1 MALWRSLWGFVS
13 GAGGRKDGIQI
24 GAPTTG
30 SSAPV
35 PVTLETALQL
45 SAVWSCVKL
54 ISESVASLPI
64 NVYKL
69 EGNGERTL
77 DKEHPLSILFNGK
90 PNRWQTRQEFFE
102 TLTYQIV
109 LLGNC
114 YALKQ
119 KDTRGR
125 IVGLIPLMSQQMEV
139 ELLRS
144 NDIAY
149 RYHDGNDIKVYGAD
163 SVWHNKLFGNGI
175 VGLSP
180 LAFARNSIGVGQA
193 AETSVGKIYRN
204 GGKPSGVLYIDKIL
218 TKEQREQIKSN
229 FSELAE
235 GNNDRLFVLEANMK
249 YEQVSLSPNDIELL
263 ASRRFQ
269 IEDIAR
275 FFGVPSVL
283 INDTAA
289 GTTWGSGVQQIVQ
302 GFYKLGL
309 RPYLE
314 RYEASMRANLLTADE
329 RQNYEIEFDFNAL
342 LRPDQTERLKA
353 YKEAVTGGLMSPN
366 EARLCEG
373 WKPKDGGDDLFMQQ
387 QMLPISSNLRGGSNG
402 KTQNEV

>member
-1 MALWRSLWGFVS
+1 MALWRSLFGFVS
-13 GAGGRKDGIQI
+13 GAGGRKDGLQI
-24 GAPTTG
+24 GAPSSG
-30 SSAPV
+30 ASAPV
-35 PVTLETALQL
+35 PVTMETALQL

-64 NVYKL
+64 NIYKL
-69 EGNGERTL
+69 MPNGERVL
-77 DKEHPLSILFNGK
+77 DKEHPLSLMFNGK

-109 LLGNC
+109 LLGNN

-119 KDTRGR
+119 KDSKGN
-125 IVGLIPLMSQQMEV
+125 IIGLVPLMSQQMEV
-139 ELLRS
+139 ELLKS
-144 NDIAY
+144 NAIAY
-149 RYHDGNDIKVYGAD
+149 TYHDGNDVKVYSED
-163 SVWHNKLFGNGI
+163 SIWHNKLFGNGI
-175 VGLSP
+175 IGLSP
-180 LAFARNSIGVGQA
+180 LAFARNSIGIGQA

-218 TKEQREQIKSN
+218 TQEQRAQIKAN

-314 RYEASMRANLLTADE
+314 RYEASMKANLLTAKE
-329 RQNYEIEFDFNAL
+329 RQEYDIEFDFNAL
-342 LRPDQTERLKA
+342 LRPDQAERIKS
-353 YKEAVTGGLMSPN
+353 YKEAVTGGIMTPN

-373 WKPKDGGDDLFMQQ
+373 WKPQDGGDKLFMQQ
-387 QMLPISSNLRGGSNG
+387 QMLPIDSDLRGASNG
-402 KTQNEV
+402 ADQNQV